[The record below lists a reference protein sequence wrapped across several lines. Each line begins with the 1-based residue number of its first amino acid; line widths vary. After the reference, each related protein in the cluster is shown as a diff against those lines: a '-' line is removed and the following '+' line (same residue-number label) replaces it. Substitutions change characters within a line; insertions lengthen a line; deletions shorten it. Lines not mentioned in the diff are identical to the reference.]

1 MRNKLI
7 SLIGLLIGLIGLINL
22 LTLTS
27 CEREPVLHLYDS
39 QTITTDIPVVDL
51 DLKVIWD
58 YQLTF
63 DVEYD
68 WQAEWY
74 YGWDEN
80 DKVIYGE
87 LGYSQPTT
95 FNLRRYYTGAVPY
108 APHTTVIAPPPF
120 TGSHYQDRF
129 EWGFWDVLVWNEI
142 KTIDG
147 VQSLI
152 FDEQTTLDSVTAYTN
167 QSMHA
172 SRYHVPKY
180 TRSFYAP
187 EPLFAAY
194 DQAIEIRSDLKGFVY
209 HEERNVYVRQLNMM
223 MYPITYIYLTQ
234 VILHNNRGRI
244 TSADGNA
251 NLSGMARYTTLNTGT
266 AGDDPI
272 AVYFNSTLKTNCAL
286 VPYGTPTD
294 APSRAI
300 AEHADIIGGR
310 LMTFGMCGQT
320 PRLIKDASG
329 VTDKEQHYLDVTV
342 QFYNGMDSTLVF
354 DVTNQVR
361 QHYKGGVITVEL
373 DMDTVP
379 IPKRPG
385 GSGFD
390 AVVKEVEDGGTYEFE
405 M

>member
-147 VQSLI
+147 VQS
-152 FDEQTTLDSVTAYTN
+152 
-167 QSMHA
+167 H
-172 SRYHVPKY
+172 
-180 TRSFYAP
+180 
-187 EPLFAAY
+187 
-194 DQAIEIRSDLKGFVY
+194 QAIEIRSDLKGFVY
-209 HEERNVYVRQLNMM
+209 DEERNVYVRQLNMM

-361 QHYKGGVITVEL
+361 QHFKGGVITVEL